1 MVDKNRES
9 DNIED
14 ADFGAVV
21 SVDPDEADNL
31 GAIEDDALTD
41 DEAEASTLDHE
52 A

>member
-1 MVDKNRES
+1 MGDENFES

-21 SVDPDEADNL
+21 SVDPDDADNL
-31 GAIEDDALTD
+31 GAIEEDALTD
-41 DEAEASTLDHE
+41 DEAEASKLDDE